1 MWELTRR
8 IMPRALIVDDNRP
21 LAENLAEILSG
32 EGYEVLVCDRPEAA
46 MSACERDEFDVA
58 LLDVRMPGM
67 DGVELHRAL
76 AVRAPRAHFVLMT
89 AYSEDARIAAAL
101 AAGVRAV
108 LPKPIPIRML
118 LDVLRPV
125 HAGGSR

>member
-1 MWELTRR
+1 
-8 IMPRALIVDDNRP
+8 MPRALIVDDNRP

-46 MSACERDEFDVA
+46 MSACELSGFDVA

-76 AVRAPRAHFVLMT
+76 ARRFPHAHFVLMT
-89 AYSEDARIAAAL
+89 AYSEDACIKAAL
-101 AAGVRAV
+101 AAGVSSV
-108 LPKPIPIRML
+108 LPKPVPIEL
-118 LDVLRPV
+118 LLAALNPAQ
-125 HAGGSR
+125 AGGSR